1 MNLIDAGHPSS
12 TGPPERAAPVKT
24 HPWPL
29 ISRFRSSLHQ
39 TTVAVPPGRQR
50 WQHPPKRIIP
60 STNNRRSSTGP
71 PEMAAPA
78 KAHHPFNRQPSQF
91 HRAARD
97 GSTRQSASSLHQ
109 TTIAVPPARQRW
121 QHPSKRP
128 SPPSS
133 PQINR
138 FQSSVQQT
146 TTVERDDVTDAQ
158 TIDIKRCLSR
168 LMDRFF
174 HLPWPEDENEE
185 ENEEEN
191 KVLVGLLG
199 PS

>member
-60 STNNRRSSTGP
+60 STDNRRSSTGP
-71 PEMAAPA
+71 PEMAAPV
-78 KAHHPFNRQPSQF
+78 KALHPCTKQPSRF
-91 HRAARD
+91 HRPARD
-97 GSTRQSASSLHQ
+97 GNT
-109 TTIAVPPARQRW
+109 
-121 QHPSKRP
+121 RP
-128 SPPSS
+128 SDPPPPSS

-191 KVLVGLLG
+191 EVLVGLLG